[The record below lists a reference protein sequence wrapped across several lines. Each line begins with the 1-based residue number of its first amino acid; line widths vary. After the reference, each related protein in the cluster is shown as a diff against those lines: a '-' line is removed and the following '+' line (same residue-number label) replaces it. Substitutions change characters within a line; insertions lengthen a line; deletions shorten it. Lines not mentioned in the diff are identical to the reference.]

1 MNGSTK
7 EFDQLDFESAQK
19 FIKEKQF
26 NRAKPKKAK
35 DLLAKL
41 MTRKGLGQQ
50 QANEALQIAWKQA
63 VGERRAESS
72 QPGYVKRGVLEV
84 FVESSIQLQQLEF
97 EKKKL
102 ISELQNLLP
111 QNNIK
116 NIRFKIGKIIKD
128 G

>member
-1 MNGSTK
+1 MNGP
-7 EFDQLDFESAQK
+7 ENYDQLDFESTEK

-26 NRAKPKKAK
+26 NRPNPKRAK

-50 QANEALQIAWKQA
+50 QANEALQIVWKKA
-63 VGERRAESS
+63 VGERSAETS
-72 QPGYVKRGVLEV
+72 QPGYLKRGVLEV

-102 ISELQNLLP
+102 ISELQRLLP
-111 QNNIK
+111 QNKIN
-116 NIRFKIGKIIKD
+116 NIRFRIGKTT
-128 G
+128 